1 MFMCGIAGLIGRI
14 DETNRTALKRMNDAM
29 FHRGPDGEGFWEASP
44 DDAGWGAMLAH
55 RRLSILDLTNAAA
68 QPMVDPTVGSVVVLN
83 GEIYN
88 YVELRKRFI
97 SAGHDFRSTGDTAVM
112 LRALCVDGRRALKT
126 LRGMFAFAF
135 WNVRDRSLLI
145 ARDPL
150 GIKPLYIAHN
160 ADPRGNWSIAFA
172 SEVRAI
178 LASGLLGAPKLN
190 PLAAASIVW
199 NGFMVAPQ
207 TVVQQ
212 IESVMP
218 GELRIYDARGA
229 EKDRENYW
237 VSLPPNKAAPIDED
251 QLAQV
256 LQESVHLHLASDV
269 PLGVFLSGGV
279 DSSAVANLA
288 QKAAGNRVST
298 FTLSFE
304 EAEFSEGRI
313 ARQVAEAIGTQHQD
327 LVLSEAHFIGQ
338 LDAALDSLDQPT
350 FDGLNS
356 YYMSHAVREAGF
368 KVALVGSGGD
378 ELFGGYTTFRDLPKL
393 MRWSRSARWLPASFR
408 AVFGRAVAGVMQS
421 SKGAFPPQTRWAKL
435 PDMLERGD
443 DPLGLYQLA
452 YALFV
457 PASQQDLLGS
467 RLERGLSDGL
477 PAAMHARL
485 RSETDS
491 CELLPA
497 IGRLE
502 RSLFLGERLLR
513 DTDATSMSASIEI
526 RLPLVDQVLVENVER
541 LPTGNRF
548 DPIGKK
554 AALRRIG
561 LRGLSAQLFERPK
574 SGFVLPYDRWLRTG
588 LGKVIDGTMRDPQAI
603 KPTGLDPEVVER
615 LWQAFLDGA
624 PGLYWSRVW
633 AIYVFIRWCHRH
645 RIYL

>member
-1 MFMCGIAGLIGRI
+1 MCGIAGLIGRM
-14 DETNRTALKRMNDAM
+14 DETNRAALKRMNDAM
-29 FHRGPDGEGFWEASP
+29 SHRGPDGEGFWEASS
-44 DDAGWGAMLAH
+44 DEGGWGVMLAH

-68 QPMVDPTVGSVVVLN
+68 QPMVDPPAGNVVVLN

-88 YVELRKRFI
+88 YVELRNRLI
-97 SAGHDFRSTGDTAVM
+97 SAGHNFQSTGDTAVM
-112 LRALCVDGRRALKT
+112 LRALSIDGRDAIKT

-135 WNVRDRSLLI
+135 WNVQDRSLLI

-150 GIKPLYIAHN
+150 GIKPLYVAHN
-160 ADPRGNWSIAFA
+160 TDSRGTWSLVFA

-178 LASGLLGAPKLN
+178 LASGLLGKPRLN
-190 PLAAASIVW
+190 PLAAGSVVW

-207 TVVQQ
+207 TAVRQ

-218 GELRIYDARGA
+218 GELRIYDKRGM
-229 EKDRENYW
+229 ERDRENYW
-237 VSLPPNKAAPIDED
+237 VAARRSPLAPIDENE
-251 QLAQV
+251 LAQV
-256 LQESVHLHLASDV
+256 LQESVRIHLASDV

-288 QKAAGNRVST
+288 QKAAGDRVNT
-298 FTLSFE
+298 FTLNFD

-313 ARQVAEAIGTQHQD
+313 ARQVAEAIGTRHQE
-327 LVLSEAHFIGQ
+327 LVLTEAHFVAQ

-393 MRWSRSARWLPASFR
+393 MRWSRATRWIPTDLRVAL
-408 AVFGRAVAGVMQS
+408 GRVVAGVIQP

-435 PDMLERGD
+435 PDMLGRGE
-443 DPLGLYQLA
+443 DPLALYQLA

-457 PASQQDLLGS
+457 PASQRKLLGG
-467 RLERGLSDGL
+467 RLDRGLTDGL
-477 PAAMHARL
+477 PEAMYARL
-485 RSETDS
+485 RSEMGSNEILTV
-491 CELLPA
+491 
-497 IGRLE
+497 IGLLE
-502 RSLFLGERLLR
+502 RTLFLGERLLR
-513 DTDATSMSASIEI
+513 DTDAASMSASIEI
-526 RLPLVDQVLVENVER
+526 RLPLVDQVLVESVER
-541 LPTGNRF
+541 LPSRNRF

-554 AALRRIG
+554 AMLRRIG
-561 LRGLSAQLFERPK
+561 LGGLNPQLFARPK
-574 SGFVLPYDRWLRTG
+574 AGFVLPYDRWLRSG
-588 LGKVIDGTMRDPQAI
+588 LGKMIDGTLRDPEVI
-603 KPTGLDPEVVER
+603 KPTGLDPETVRR

-624 PGLYWSRVW
+624 PGMYWSRIW

-645 RIYL
+645 QVYL